1 MSKFTLEIEDYEEFY
16 NVVNAALSDYVF
28 KRSEFYYNCW
38 DEKKRL
44 SEMISRV
51 RGALEPIKK
60 CVDALTEIRKN
71 EKEYAQYLELKKKFE
86 KQ

>member
-16 NVVNAALSDYVF
+16 NVINAALTDYVL
-28 KRSEFYYNCW
+28 KRCGYDYYYYSE
-38 DEKKRL
+38 KREF
-44 SEMISRV
+44 SEMINRV
-51 RGALEPIKK
+51 RNALEPIKK
-60 CVDALTEIRKN
+60 CVDDLMEIRKN